1 MRVRVGNIE
10 YDVELR
16 GKDTY
21 MKYKKSK
28 NDIVN
33 DYIENLDQ
41 TIAPLFLEIRECVLT
56 AGPSFNESIK
66 WKNCLVYGTTKNHIQ
81 TVVGKGKVSLIFFEG
96 ISLKDK
102 YGLLEGEGNK
112 ARTMRINSP
121 DFNKKALTEYVKQT
135 LKNDK

>member
-1 MRVRVGNIE
+1 
-10 YDVELR
+10 
-16 GKDTY
+16 
-21 MKYKKSK
+21 MKYTKSQ

-33 DYIENLDQ
+33 EYINSLPEE
-41 TIAPLFLEIRECVLT
+41 IAPLFLEVRSCVLA

-66 WKNCLVYGTTKNHIQ
+66 WKNCLVYGTAKNHIQ
-81 TVVGKGKVSLIFFEG
+81 TVVGKGKISLIFFEG

-121 DFNKKALTEYVKQT
+121 DFNKKALTDYVKQT
-135 LKNDK
+135 LKNEK

>member
-1 MRVRVGNIE
+1 
-10 YDVELR
+10 
-16 GKDTY
+16 

-33 DYIENLDQ
+33 EYIENLDKD
-41 TIAPLFLEIRECVLT
+41 IAALFLEIRDCVLA
-56 AGPSFNESIK
+56 AGPSLNESVK

-96 ISLKDK
+96 ISLKDQ

-121 DFNKKALTEYVKQT
+121 NFNKKALTEYVKQT
-135 LKNDK
+135 LKNEKQESKK